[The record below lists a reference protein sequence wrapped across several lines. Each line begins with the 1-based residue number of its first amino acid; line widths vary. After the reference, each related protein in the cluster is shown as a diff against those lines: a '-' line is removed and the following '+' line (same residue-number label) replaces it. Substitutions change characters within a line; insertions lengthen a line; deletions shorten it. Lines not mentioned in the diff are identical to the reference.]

1 MECNTKDDIGSQ
13 ISCILTY
20 SNSTNDIVI
29 NYIILALNILSA
41 IIIVRYKLQIIGN
54 NRTRQKNVYLLSLT
68 ISLLFGMSIIIWPY
82 RFLLCL
88 TKLVNTCKLIV
99 VLFQIIL
106 CLFVGC
112 AGISIIWYVLCARI
126 ICVILCFIIFTCCR
140 IHTGAQHMDGRIENF
155 Y

>member
-68 ISLLFGMSIIIWPY
+68 ISLLFGMSIII
-82 RFLLCL
+82 
-88 TKLVNTCKLIV
+88 
-99 VLFQIIL
+99 
-106 CLFVGC
+106 
-112 AGISIIWYVLCARI
+112 
-126 ICVILCFIIFTCCR
+126 
-140 IHTGAQHMDGRIENF
+140 
-155 Y
+155 